1 MLSLIK
7 NATFSSHASR
17 VIDVFIKN
25 LTILFLREYL
35 TKINITNKFMYINY
49 SNNVEI
55 ILIRVKRALLKTRY

>member
-17 VIDVFIKN
+17 VTNVFVKN

-35 TKINITNKFMYINY
+35 TKVDITNKCMYINC

-55 ILIRVKRALLKTRY
+55 ILIRVKRALLKT